1 MIRPGDLQPNARPAD
16 IEGYEG
22 SGVTTRRIPLVI
34 KRMGPARTALTAGV
48 LTTALTITFIAA
60 LVSFTQTQT
69 ARAIRSAL
77 ARPDNLAVTLSG
89 SLSAQQRPQARA
101 AISGDLRRAFGTVP
115 FTLFGSLRVDG
126 LALRGNGPPK
136 PAGAGRTRQIATVIA
151 ADALAAH
158 ATLISGHWPG
168 TAAAGQPVPIALSA
182 AAAAH
187 LGVSAGKVLTVR
199 SPYDSKDV
207 ALRVSGIFRPDDPA
221 GPYWHLDPLNGKGI
235 GQAGGFTTYGP
246 LFTSASMMQAGPLSA
261 QLADWVAIPR
271 SSAAIAATG
280 LQPLSTRLNSALG
293 ALTASTAAGN
303 PEATSPLPALLS
315 RLSAAVLIS
324 RSLLLIGLLELLVMS
339 AATLTLMARALAG
352 ERRGETALLRARGG
366 AERQLVRLGAAE
378 SSLIVAPAVIIGPV
392 AGIWLAGRLASGR
405 VHLAGAAGAAGGH
418 GFPVSIW
425 LLALAIAAVS
435 LPVLLF
441 PSVRAAVSP
450 IGVATMRGRQRA
462 VGAASRAGADLALVA
477 LAAAACWELAHT
489 SVALG
494 VGAGGQLSLDPVLVA
509 APVLAAP
516 ACSVLILRTLPLA
529 ARLADRSAAKG
540 RRIVLPLASW
550 SIGRRPLRHAG
561 PLLITVISLATAV
574 LAVSQYQTSLQTA
587 RDLATFTTG
596 SDYRVDLPYGA
607 LPPGEAGRLSELK
620 GASSIMPVV
629 HATVTLSDSVTVVT
643 VLGLD
648 GAKAASTVLLRPD
661 LAKKPLAELSR
672 QITPVAAPPPGA
684 AAAGGVSAVLPGPA
698 LPGRP
703 ERVSVTATLTRGI
716 GLGSPD
722 LELQIR
728 DAAGLY
734 YLADAGTL
742 PADGRP
748 HTLIADVAAGGH
760 AAYPLRLAGVQ
771 VGFIPPSRLRS
782 GKLRIGPIRATAA
795 GRGPFPATALP
806 VRNALPAATTT
817 FPAGPNG
824 TPDGDHSAEITWL
837 RKSPASP
844 AIATTAFLAA
854 TRQHVGSVVSLPI
867 NNAPVKMRIVASVSA
882 FPTIPA
888 AGGGL
893 ILDSEPLQQTLL
905 ASGALP
911 LAATQWWLRAAR
923 TPDFR
928 GIATGLQ
935 ATSRTAVAAS
945 MTGNPFDVDVRLAL
959 IAIAAAAVIL
969 AIAGFA
975 VGAAAAR
982 ERRPELALLDA
993 LGMPHRQLTRM
1004 LRTEQALLAV
1014 PSAAAGLALGVVLA
1028 HLIVPALT
1036 LTPTGGASPVPVIV
1050 EVPWPVAVAMA
1061 AIIAA
1066 FPVIV
1071 APLTGRASD
1080 TVAVLRQGAQE

>member
-1 MIRPGDLQPNARPAD
+1 M
-16 IEGYEG
+16 
-22 SGVTTRRIPLVI
+22 TTRRMPLVI

-77 ARPDNLAVTLSG
+77 ARPDNLAVTLSS

-126 LALRGNGPPK
+126 LALRGTGPPK

-158 ATLISGHWPG
+158 ATLISGRWPG
-168 TAAAGQPVPIALSA
+168 PAAAGQPVPVALSA

-187 LGVSAGKVLTVR
+187 LGASAGKVLTVR

-303 PEATSPLPALLS
+303 PVATSPLPALLS

-378 SSLIVAPAVIIGPV
+378 STLIVAPAVIIGPI

-405 VHLAGAAGAAGGH
+405 VHLADAAGVAGGH

-574 LAVSQYQTSLQTA
+574 LAVSQYQTSQQTA

-596 SDYRVDLPYGA
+596 SDYRIDLPYGA
-607 LPPGEAGRLSELK
+607 LPPGDAGRLSELK

-629 HATVTLSDSVTVVT
+629 HTTVTLSDSVTVVT

-661 LAKKPLAELSR
+661 LAKKPLAELGR
-672 QITPVAAPPPGA
+672 QITPVAAPPGA
-684 AAAGGVSAVLPGPA
+684 AATGGVSAVLPGTA

-748 HTLIADVAAGGH
+748 HTLIANVASGGH

-771 VGFIPPSRLRS
+771 VGFVPPSRLRS

-795 GRGPFPATALP
+795 GSGPFPATAVP

-837 RKSPASP
+837 RKSPAIP

-893 ILDSEPLQQTLL
+893 VLDSEPLQQTLL
-905 ASGALP
+905 ASDALP
-911 LAATQWWLRAAR
+911 LASTQWWLRAAR

-1050 EVPWPVAVAMA
+1050 EVPWPVAVTMA

>member
-1 MIRPGDLQPNARPAD
+1 M
-16 IEGYEG
+16 
-22 SGVTTRRIPLVI
+22 PLVI
-34 KRMGPARTALTAGV
+34 KRMGPARAALAAGV

-77 ARPDNLAVTLSG
+77 ARPDNLAVTLSS

-126 LALRGNGPPK
+126 LALRGNLPAK
-136 PAGAGRTRQIATVIA
+136 PAGAGRTRQIATVVA

-158 ATLISGHWPG
+158 ATLISGRWPAG
-168 TAAAGQPVPIALSA
+168 AAAGQPVPVALSA
-182 AAAAH
+182 QAAAR
-187 LGVSAGKVLTVR
+187 LGVSAGKVLTLR
-199 SPYDSKDV
+199 SPYDRRDV

-235 GQAGGFTTYGP
+235 QQAGGFTTYGP
-246 LFTSASMMQAGPLSA
+246 LFTSASMMAAGPLSA

-271 SSAAIAATG
+271 SSASIAATG

-293 ALTASTAAGN
+293 QLTASTAAGN
-303 PEATSPLPALLS
+303 PVATSPLPGLLS

-352 ERRGETALLRARGG
+352 ERRAETALLRARGG
-366 AERQLVRLGAAE
+366 AERQLVRLGATE
-378 SSLIVAPAVIIGPV
+378 STLIVAPAVIIGPV
-392 AGIWLAGRLASGR
+392 IGIWLAGRLAAGR

-418 GFPVSIW
+418 GFPASIW
-425 LLALAIAAVS
+425 LLALAIGVVS

-489 SVALG
+489 SVALT

-574 LAVSQYQTSLQTA
+574 LAVSQYQTSRQTA
-587 RDLATFTTG
+587 SDLATFTTG
-596 SDYRVDLPYGA
+596 SDYRVDLPYGP
-607 LPPGEAGRLSELK
+607 LPPGEAGRLNGLK

-629 HATVTLSDSVTVVT
+629 HAAATLSDGVTTVT
-643 VLGLD
+643 MLGLA
-648 GAKAASTVLLRPD
+648 GAKAASTVLLRAD
-661 LAKKPLAELSR
+661 LAKEPLTELSK
-672 QITPVAAPPPGA
+672 QITPVAAQPGA
-684 AAAGGVSAVLPGPA
+684 PVPAGVSAVLPGTA

-734 YLADAGTL
+734 YLADAGAL

-748 HTLIADVAAGGH
+748 HTLIADVASGGH

-771 VGFIPPSRLRS
+771 VGFIPGSRLRS
-782 GKLRIGPIRATAA
+782 GVLRIGPIRATAA
-795 GRGPFPATALP
+795 GSGPFPAAALP

-824 TPDGDHSAEITWL
+824 TPQGAHSAEITWL
-837 RKSPASP
+837 RKSPAIP

-854 TRQHVGSVVSLPI
+854 TRQHVGSEVSLPV

-893 ILDSEPLQQTLL
+893 ILDEEPLQQTLL

-911 LAATQWWLRAAR
+911 LPATQWWLRAAR
-923 TPDFR
+923 APDFR
-928 GIATGLQ
+928 GIASGLQ
-935 ATSRTAVAAS
+935 VTSRTAVAAS

-993 LGMPHRQLTRM
+993 LGMPRRQLTRM
-1004 LRTEQALLAV
+1004 LRTEQILLAV
-1014 PSAAAGLALGVVLA
+1014 PSAAAGLALGVALA

-1050 EVPWPVAVAMA
+1050 AVPWPVAVAMA

-1080 TVAVLRQGAQE
+1080 TVAVLRQGAQG

>member
-1 MIRPGDLQPNARPAD
+1 M
-16 IEGYEG
+16 
-22 SGVTTRRIPLVI
+22 TTRRTPLVI
-34 KRMGPARTALTAGV
+34 KRMGPARAALTAGAA
-48 LTTALTITFIAA
+48 TTLLTITFIAA

-69 ARAIRSAL
+69 AAAIRSAL
-77 ARPDNLAVTLSG
+77 ARPDNLAVTISS

-101 AISGDLRRAFGTVP
+101 AINGDLQRAFGTVP

-126 LALRGNGPPK
+126 LALRGGR
-136 PAGAGRTRQIATVIA
+136 PAVRAGSGRTRQIATVVA

-158 ATLISGHWPG
+158 ATLIHGRWPS
-168 TAAAGQPVPIALSA
+168 AVERGQAVPVALSA
-182 AAAAH
+182 QAAAR
-187 LGVSAGKVLTVR
+187 LGVSAGKVLTLR
-199 SPYDSKDV
+199 SPYDRKD
-207 ALRVSGIFRPDDPA
+207 ATLRVSGIFRPDDPS

-235 GQAGGFTTYGP
+235 QQAGGFTTYGP
-246 LFTSASMMQAGPLSA
+246 LFTSAAMMRAGPLSA

-271 SSAAIAATG
+271 SGASIASTG
-280 LQPLSTRLNSALG
+280 LQSLSTRMNAALG
-293 ALTASTAAGN
+293 QLTASAAAGN
-303 PEATSPLPALLS
+303 PVATSPLPGLLS
-315 RLSAAVLIS
+315 RLSAAVLIA
-324 RSLLLIGLLELLVMS
+324 RSLLLIGLLELLVLS

-352 ERRGETALLRARGG
+352 ERRAETALLRARGG
-366 AERQLVRLGAAE
+366 GERQIVRLGAAE
-378 SSLIVAPAVIIGPV
+378 STLIVMPAVIIGPV
-392 AGIWLAGRLASGR
+392 IGIWLAGRLAAGR
-405 VHLAGAAGAAGGH
+405 VHLAGAAGAAGAPGAPA
-418 GFPVSIW
+418 GIW
-425 LLALAIAAVS
+425 LVALVIAAVS
-435 LPVLLF
+435 LPVMLF

-462 VGAASRAGADLALVA
+462 IGAASRAGADLALVA

-489 SVALG
+489 SVALT

-574 LAVSQYQTSLQTA
+574 LAVSQYQTSRQAA

-596 SDYRVDLPYGA
+596 SDYQVNLPYGP
-607 LPPGEAGRLSELK
+607 LPPGEAGRLSGLK
-620 GASSIMPVV
+620 GASSIMPLVRTT
-629 HATVTLSDSVTVVT
+629 ATLSDGVTTVT
-643 VLGLD
+643 VLGLA
-648 GAKAASTVLLRPD
+648 GAKAASTVLLRAD
-661 LAKKPLAELSR
+661 LAKEPLAELGR
-672 QITPVAAPPPGA
+672 QITPVAPPGGSAPP
-684 AAAGGVSAVLPGPA
+684 GVSAVLPGSS

-703 ERVSVTATLTRGI
+703 ERVSVTATLGRGS

-734 YLADAGTL
+734 YLVDAGAL

-748 HTLIADVAAGGH
+748 HTLIADVASGGH
-760 AAYPLRLAGVQ
+760 AAYPLRLAGLQ
-771 VGFIPPSRLRS
+771 VGFVPPPRLGS
-782 GKLRIGPIRATAA
+782 GVLRIGPIRATDT
-795 GRGPFPATALP
+795 GSGPFPSAGVQ
-806 VRNALPAATTT
+806 VRHALPAAVTR

-824 TPDGDHSAEITWL
+824 TPLGDHLAEISWL
-837 RKSPASP
+837 RKSPAIP
-844 AIATTAFLAA
+844 AIATTAFLTA
-854 TRQHVGSVVSLPI
+854 TRQHVGSVVSLPVD
-867 NNAPVKMRIVASVSA
+867 NAPVKMRIVASVAA

-893 ILDSEPLQQTLL
+893 VVDEEPLQQTLL

-911 LAATQWWLRAAR
+911 LPATQWWLRSAR
-923 TPDFR
+923 APDFR
-928 GIATGLQ
+928 GIASGLQ
-935 ATSRTAVAAS
+935 VISRTAVAAS
-945 MTGNPFDVDVRLAL
+945 ITGNPFDVDVRLAL

-975 VGAAAAR
+975 VSAAAAR

-993 LGMPHRQLTRM
+993 LGMPGRHLTRM
-1004 LRTEQALLAV
+1004 LRTEQILLAV
-1014 PSAAAGLALGVVLA
+1014 PSAAAGLILGVVLA

-1036 LTPTGGASPVPVIV
+1036 LTPTGGAPPLPVIV
-1050 EVPWPVAVAMA
+1050 GVPWPVAVAMA
-1061 AIIAA
+1061 AVIAA

>member
-1 MIRPGDLQPNARPAD
+1 M
-16 IEGYEG
+16 
-22 SGVTTRRIPLVI
+22 PLVI

-77 ARPDNLAVTLSG
+77 ARPDNLAVTLSS
-89 SLSAQQRPQARA
+89 SLPAQQRPQARA

-158 ATLISGHWPG
+158 ATLTSGRWPG

-182 AAAAH
+182 VAAAH

-199 SPYDSKDV
+199 SPYDRKDV
-207 ALRVSGIFRPDDPA
+207 TLRVSGIFRPDDPA

-271 SSAAIAATG
+271 SSATIAATA
-280 LQPLSTRLNSALG
+280 LQPLSTRLNAALG
-293 ALTASTAAGN
+293 ALTASNAAGN
-303 PEATSPLPALLS
+303 PVATSPLPGLLS

-352 ERRGETALLRARGG
+352 ERRAETALLRARGG
-366 AERQLVRLGAAE
+366 AERQLVRLGVAE
-378 SSLIVAPAVIIGPV
+378 STLIVAPAVIIGPV
-392 AGIWLAGRLASGR
+392 VGVWLAGRLASGR
-405 VHLAGAAGAAGGH
+405 VHLADAAGAAGGH

-435 LPVLLF
+435 LPILLF

-477 LAAAACWELAHT
+477 LAAVACWELAHT

-494 VGAGGQLSLDPVLVA
+494 VGTGGQLSLDPVLVV

-574 LAVSQYQTSLQTA
+574 LAVSQYQTSKQTA

-629 HATVTLSDSVTVVT
+629 PAAVTLSDSVTTVT

-661 LAKKPLAELSR
+661 LAKEPLAELSR
-672 QITPVAAPPPGA
+672 QITPVAAPPGAAAAGA
-684 AAAGGVSAVLPGPA
+684 AAAGGVSAVLPGTA

-748 HTLIADVAAGGH
+748 HTLIADVASGGH

-782 GKLRIGPIRATAA
+782 GKLRIGPIRAAA
-795 GRGPFPATALP
+795 GSGPFPATALP

-824 TPDGDHSAEITWL
+824 TPQGDHSAEITWL
-837 RKSPASP
+837 RKSPAIP

-888 AGGGL
+888 AAGGL

-945 MTGNPFDVDVRLAL
+945 MTGNPFNVDVRLAL

-1028 HLIVPALT
+1028 HLIVPPLT
-1036 LTPTGGASPVPVIV
+1036 LTPTGGASPVPVMV

-1071 APLTGRASD
+1071 APLTGRAND

>member
-1 MIRPGDLQPNARPAD
+1 M
-16 IEGYEG
+16 
-22 SGVTTRRIPLVI
+22 PLVI
-34 KRMGPARTALTAGV
+34 KRMGPARAALMAGV

-77 ARPDNLAVTLSG
+77 ARPDSLAVTLSS

-101 AISGDLRRAFGTVP
+101 AISGDLRQAFGPVP

-126 LALRGNGPPK
+126 LALTGNRPAGL
-136 PAGAGRTRQIATVIA
+136 AGAGRPRQIATVVA

-158 ATLISGHWPG
+158 ATLISGGWPG
-168 TAAAGQPVPIALSA
+168 AAAAGRPVPVALSA
-182 AAAAH
+182 QAAAR
-187 LGVSAGKVLTVR
+187 LGVSTGKAITLR
-199 SPYDSKDV
+199 SPYDRRDV
-207 ALRVSGIFRPDDPA
+207 TLRVSGIFRPADPA
-221 GPYWHLDPLNGKGI
+221 GPYWHLDPLNGRGI
-235 GQAGGFTTYGP
+235 QQAGGFTTYGP
-246 LFTSASMMQAGPLSA
+246 LFTSAAAMRAGPLSA

-271 SSAAIAATG
+271 SSASIAATG
-280 LQPLSTRLNSALG
+280 LQSLSTRMNSALS
-293 ALTASTAAGN
+293 ALTASNAAGN
-303 PEATSPLPALLS
+303 PVAASPLPGLLS

-324 RSLLLIGLLELLVMS
+324 RALLLIGLLELLVMS

-352 ERRGETALLRARGG
+352 ERRAETALLRARGG

-378 SSLIVAPAVIIGPV
+378 STLIVAPAVIIGPV
-392 AGIWLAGRLASGR
+392 AGIWLAGRLAAGR
-405 VHLAGAAGAAGGH
+405 VHLANAGPAGGH
-418 GFPVSIW
+418 GFPASIW
-425 LLALAIAAVS
+425 LLALVIAAVS

-489 SVALG
+489 SVALT

-516 ACSVLILRTLPLA
+516 ACSVLILRTMPLA

-574 LAVSQYQTSLQTA
+574 LAVSQYQTSQQTA

-596 SDYRVDLPYGA
+596 SDYRVDLPYGP
-607 LPPGEAGRLSELK
+607 LPPGEAGRLSGLK

-629 HATVTLSDSVTVVT
+629 RATATLGDGVTTVTM
-643 VLGLD
+643 LGLD
-648 GAKAASTVLLRPD
+648 GAKAASTVLLRAD
-661 LAKKPLAELSR
+661 LAKQPLTVLSK
-672 QITPVAAPPPGA
+672 QITPVAAPGA
-684 AAAGGVSAVLPGPA
+684 PAPAGVSAVLPGSA

-703 ERVSVTATLTRGI
+703 ERVAVTATLTRGI

-734 YLADAGTL
+734 YLADAGAL

-748 HTLIADVAAGGH
+748 HTLIADVASGGH

-771 VGFIPPSRLRS
+771 VGFIPPARRES
-782 GKLRIGPIRATAA
+782 GVLRIGPIRATAA
-795 GRGPFPATALP
+795 GSGPFPAAALP
-806 VRNALPAATTT
+806 VRNALPAAATR

-824 TPDGDHSAEITWL
+824 SPQGLHSAEITWL
-837 RKSPASP
+837 RASPAIP

-854 TRQHVGSVVSLPI
+854 TQQHVGSVVSLPV

-893 ILDSEPLQQTLL
+893 ILDEEPLQQTLL

-911 LAATQWWLRAAR
+911 LPATQWWLGAPRA
-923 TPDFR
+923 PDFS

-935 ATSRTAVAAS
+935 AISRTAVAAAI
-945 MTGNPFDVDVRLAL
+945 TANPFDADVRLAL
-959 IAIAAAAVIL
+959 IAIAAAAVLL

-993 LGMPHRQLTRM
+993 LGMPRRQLTRM
-1004 LRTEQALLAV
+1004 LRTEQILLAV

-1050 EVPWPVAVAMA
+1050 GVPWPVAVAMA